1 MCFEGAAGPQ
11 HSRCNENEP
20 VTSPR
25 EGTGGLS
32 RHSGGAAGDDIWDVW
47 SGRSNRG
54 DAPSDAQPLRGSAG
68 QWIGR
73 DYQLRDPSV
82 ATTPAAIATSAKTPI
97 TSDPQ

>member
-1 MCFEGAAGPQ
+1 MRFEGAAGPQ
-11 HSRCNENEP
+11 HSRRNENEP

-32 RHSGGAAGDDIWDVW
+32 RHSGDDIRDVW
-47 SGRSNRG
+47 SGRSNCG

-73 DYQLRDPSV
+73 DYQFRDPSV